1 MKRGIVSVVFEGRL
15 TNLDP
20 NFNQWNGESI
30 NGSP

>member
-1 MKRGIVSVVFEGRL
+1 VVFEGRL